1 MRFSQEKEGTT
12 GKGKG
17 GGVDE
22 KMVPLRFLCVG
33 FFLNTFS
40 IYSIF
45 PHLQA
50 DSFTPPP
57 SLYV

>member
-33 FFLNTFS
+33 LDFS
-40 IYSIF
+40 KGFYNNIQF
-45 PHLQA
+45 E
-50 DSFTPPP
+50 
-57 SLYV
+57 